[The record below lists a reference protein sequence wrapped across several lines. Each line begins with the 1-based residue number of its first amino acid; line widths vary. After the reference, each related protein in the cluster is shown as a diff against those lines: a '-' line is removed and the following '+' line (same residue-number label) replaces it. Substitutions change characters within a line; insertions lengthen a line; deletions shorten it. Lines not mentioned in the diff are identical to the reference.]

1 MMVWFGGAM
10 ILFTG
15 DLRKLL
21 LVILRSTI
29 ADELNAYLKSS
40 ILWKNIKI
48 LKLYMNKRV
57 QLPNKQPEEYIQ
69 QNVWTMVMAKSLLIF

>member
-1 MMVWFGGAM
+1 M

-15 DLRKLL
+15 DIRKLL